1 MNITFNGKYALS
13 DVSFSI
19 NFEALVNG
27 QSYTCSILSGALQD
41 IDPSIEK

>member
-27 QSYTCSILSGALQD
+27 QSFICSTLGGALQD
-41 IDPSIEK
+41 IDPSIAK